1 MAVGVHGAAVT
12 VASTAP
18 LMTGALPP
26 VAPPLQAARTVTA
39 LARSAAATVH
49 LPAVVRLAVLGRAFG
64 MCWFP
69 LQIRVLSAWVRTAA
83 LKVEPGE
90 GAALPC
96 KHGALRRVNQI
107 RAEIDKSDSDY
118 DREKLQE
125 RMTKLA
131 GCGLALIQAVK
142 SAAGKIAGLFLTTVV
157 VVADKA
163 EKASAPMGGGD
174 GGMGGLDFSST
185 PANAKKGGSPIRGA
199 ALFCVPSPRAP

>member
-1 MAVGVHGAAVT
+1 M
-12 VASTAP
+12 
-18 LMTGALPP
+18 
-26 VAPPLQAARTVTA
+26 
-39 LARSAAATVH
+39 
-49 LPAVVRLAVLGRAFG
+49 
-64 MCWFP
+64 
-69 LQIRVLSAWVRTAA
+69 
-83 LKVEPGE
+83 
-90 GAALPC
+90 
-96 KHGALRRVNQI
+96 NQI

-125 RMTKLA
+125 RMTQLA

-174 GGMGGLDFSST
+174 GGMGGMDFSST

>member
-1 MAVGVHGAAVT
+1 
-12 VASTAP
+12 
-18 LMTGALPP
+18 
-26 VAPPLQAARTVTA
+26 
-39 LARSAAATVH
+39 
-49 LPAVVRLAVLGRAFG
+49 
-64 MCWFP
+64 
-69 LQIRVLSAWVRTAA
+69 
-83 LKVEPGE
+83 
-90 GAALPC
+90 
-96 KHGALRRVNQI
+96 VNQI